1 MNQLL
6 GEYPCKI
13 DAKGRLRLPSGLLD
27 QLPGEERESF
37 VVNRGFEKCLYLYPK
52 KVWDGITVQV
62 NNLNVYDTQSRQFQ
76 RFFYRGA
83 TLLKRDGADR
93 LNLPNQLIEWAG
105 ISGDAILAGVNN
117 RMEIWSSAVWNAQ
130 LDEEPENFAAIAQA
144 VMGNYGVAN
153 PPLLA

>member
-13 DAKGRLRLPSGLLD
+13 DAKGRLRLPAGLLD

-37 VVNRGFEKCLYLYPK
+37 VVNRGFDKCLYLYPK
-52 KVWDGITVQV
+52 KVWDSITVEV

-83 TLLKRDGADR
+83 TPMRKDGADR

-105 ISGDAILAGVNN
+105 IDGDAILAGVNN
-117 RMEIWSSAVWNAQ
+117 RLEIWSKEGWNAQ
-130 LDEEPENFAAIAQA
+130 LNEEPENFSVVAQQ
-144 VMGNYGVAN
+144 VLGNSKGAN
-153 PPLLA
+153 PPALT